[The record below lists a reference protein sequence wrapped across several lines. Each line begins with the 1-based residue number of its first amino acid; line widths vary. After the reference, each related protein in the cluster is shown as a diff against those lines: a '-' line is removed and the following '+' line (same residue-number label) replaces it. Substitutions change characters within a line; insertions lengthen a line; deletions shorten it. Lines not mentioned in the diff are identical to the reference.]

1 MKVKLMGKSNFK
13 SKEGKEL
20 YTVGIAY
27 QNERVEG
34 LAVGTYF
41 CNKDFYDACTTPL
54 IGKEIE
60 CSVSFKYN
68 SISFPVEV
76 KPIV

>member
-1 MKVKLMGKSNFK
+1 MKAKLMGKSNFK
-13 SKEGKEL
+13 SKEGKDL
-20 YTVGIAY
+20 YSVGIAY
-27 QNERVEG
+27 QNDKFDG
-34 LAVGTYF
+34 LAVGTYY
-41 CNKDFYDACTTPL
+41 CNKDFYDACASSL

-76 KPIV
+76 RPII